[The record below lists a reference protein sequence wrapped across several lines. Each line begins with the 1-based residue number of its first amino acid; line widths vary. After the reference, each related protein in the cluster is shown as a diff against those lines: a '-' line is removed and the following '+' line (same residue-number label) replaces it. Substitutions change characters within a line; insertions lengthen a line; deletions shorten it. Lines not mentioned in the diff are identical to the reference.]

1 MLAPTSV
8 FRQFRGGVKT
18 PPSRPLP
25 TEQKEKSASKETCP
39 GEINPAPCA
48 QEAKL
53 NNGKAAG
60 RALGGAQRAPPV
72 CKQTRSCGCLLHAH
86 NPAMPG
92 PYASVCLNAFHSS
105 LFSGAHH
112 APNSKAVST
121 TKGRPCGKNQS
132 RRDQPPGRGA
142 KRRRQQHH
150 RAPMAAHLRI
160 RGCRRPCTPGKV
172 PPPYCRG
179 KGGRRGGVPRGLLAF
194 VSSAS
199 LPLWPSRPAGRFG

>member
-1 MLAPTSV
+1 MTAPQAVKKLHPCLIACVGATIGRPPTYRRNAFSGTV
-8 FRQFRGGVKT
+8 FLQGKRARASNARPYKRFSAVPRRGQD
-18 PPSRPLP
+18 PLP

-39 GEINPAPCA
+39 GEINPAPAHKRQSC
-48 QEAKL
+48 

-72 CKQTRSCGCLLHAH
+72 CKQTRSCGCLPRRGKHCSLHAH

-150 RAPMAAHLRI
+150 RAPMAAHL
-160 RGCRRPCTPGKV
+160 
-172 PPPYCRG
+172 
-179 KGGRRGGVPRGLLAF
+179 
-194 VSSAS
+194 
-199 LPLWPSRPAGRFG
+199 